1 MIVDKDP
8 TSNSTTDGQ
17 DGVRTPN
24 HTKLRYSTLQNSIAE
39 PERQIESSENHVVQ
53 SDTASPAAHCG
64 QTATS
69 FPTQRPASHPQVS
82 THRQNIAQSPSK
94 TYQGFQMSSTDVPTK
109 ERSPE
114 QPSSLPP
121 ERRCG
126 EKRPREEDTVGHQG
140 IKMKAPRLT
149 VPLERTGNDH
159 NPDLSYGEDE
169 RIASV
174 ADIQMADSPTSD
186 DQPSGPQED
195 HASEPNYDT
204 DNAAN

>member
-1 MIVDKDP
+1 
-8 TSNSTTDGQ
+8 
-17 DGVRTPN
+17 
-24 HTKLRYSTLQNSIAE
+24 SIAE
-39 PERQIESSENHVVQ
+39 PERQIESSENHLVQ

-69 FPTQRPASHPQVS
+69 FPTQRPASHSQVS

-94 TYQGFQMSSTDVPTK
+94 TYQGCQESATDVPKK
-109 ERSPE
+109 ERTPE

-121 ERRCG
+121 ERRC
-126 EKRPREEDTVGHQG
+126 
-140 IKMKAPRLT
+140 
-149 VPLERTGNDH
+149 ERTGNDH
-159 NPDLSYGEDE
+159 NPDLFYGKDE